1 MENEKR
7 SSSKTWSTMFRKDK
21 QTMTM
26 IVKKNAQLSD
36 FMLESFSY
44 KLFLNRFCVSRWKLL
59 KFRNSE
65 PFDHWSSL
73 HLPQRSSTVKI
84 MNLWPKSRKIFW
96 HFSEP
101 SLNLSQN
108 STKLCTH
115 GLNDLEFRVR
125 WRQQKPL
132 DCLQFFSPVNAAKGL
147 RNLTTEL
154 FFAHRRVQVSFAFV
168 IVEIDIISERKAKA
182 APTTSSIKRSSV
194 ATHGSSSIDF
204 VCSRK
209 TNLSEEK
216 EKTLS
221 EEVLG
226 GLWPRLI
233 RAHPLEDPSTFS
245 VPATTCSIASF
256 RVFIVLLQ
264 IWGIWNNMEAIKSCK
279 NVFENY
285 FLFDN
290 KKWTLSPQHM
300 ENETRI
306 YFHSKDQDAWSRWCR
321 AISFH
326 SNDESR
332 RSWRRKKCLLFYEG
346 EELWI
351 ITDKRIWHQTYGA
364 ARNLTLHLNSFMK
377 INCSQKN

>member
-1 MENEKR
+1 M
-7 SSSKTWSTMFRKDK
+7 
-21 QTMTM
+21 
-26 IVKKNAQLSD
+26 
-36 FMLESFSY
+36 
-44 KLFLNRFCVSRWKLL
+44 L
-59 KFRNSE
+59 KFPNSE
-65 PFDHWSSL
+65 PFDHWSHF

-108 STKLCTH
+108 STRLCTH
-115 GLNDLEFRVR
+115 GLNDLEIRVR
-125 WRQQKPL
+125 WHQQKPL
-132 DCLQFFSPVNAAKGL
+132 DCLQFFLLSTQQRTPKL
-147 RNLTTEL
+147 DHRNLP
-154 FFAHRRVQVSFAFV
+154 FAHRRAQVSFAFV
-168 IVEIDIISERKAKA
+168 IVEIDIISEGKAKA
-182 APTTSSIKRSSV
+182 APTTSSIIRSSV
-194 ATHGSSSIDF
+194 ATHGSSSSIDS

-221 EEVLG
+221 EVVLG

-233 RAHPLEDPSTFS
+233 RAHPSEDPSTFS
-245 VPATTCSIASF
+245 VPATTCNIASF

-264 IWGIWNNMEAIKSCK
+264 KWGIWNNMEAIKSCK

-326 SNDESR
+326 SNDERR

-364 ARNLTLHLNSFMK
+364 ARNLTLHLNSFIK
-377 INCSQKN
+377 INCSQKDEINLSYRFLGNLRLNNYWNWMKCSDFDFTVIKKLPLNQKFKHKLNRNSL